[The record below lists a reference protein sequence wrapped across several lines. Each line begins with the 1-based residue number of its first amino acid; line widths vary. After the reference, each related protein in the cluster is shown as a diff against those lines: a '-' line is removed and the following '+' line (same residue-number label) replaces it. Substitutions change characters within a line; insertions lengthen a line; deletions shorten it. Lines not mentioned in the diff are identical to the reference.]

1 MNNIIIEGGR
11 NDLGQS
17 VTIPWLERNG
27 YNVAHT
33 GPPLRDE
40 TEADFIAAL
49 QLEGFTVH
57 DLREFDDSITA
68 FSADKHIYIRASHF
82 SDIYTNQDSN
92 ATIVAFFNKFK
103 KYFDTEDRDNPAIV
117 RVEYYYHIPQ
127 GTRSSTIQIEK
138 RKIQNTLPELYPDYD
153 VTELVRQY
161 LASPDSILILYG
173 PPGVGKTQFI
183 RYIMKQGTFGDIVYV
198 KDPRVLQASDF
209 WVEMSSRDVNL
220 MIFDDM
226 DEGLKP
232 RKKQKDTDFASN
244 LLSFTSGIFD
254 KQTKIII
261 TTNQEIDEIDAAI
274 VRPGRCFDFLTLHP
288 LTYDQARS
296 VWTSVLKQPQADFE
310 RLYASQKTV
319 TQASLMSDYN
329 REKNSFTERSYVKN
343 GDRNYNVQSKLQAN
357 GVNIT

>member
-1 MNNIIIEGGR
+1 MTIIKIDG
-11 NDLGQS
+11 DIDDIGQGI
-17 VTIPWLERNG
+17 TGQWLERHG
-27 YNVAHT
+27 YRIAHT
-33 GPPLRDE
+33 GRPVKDE
-40 TEADFIAAL
+40 ACDDFIAVL

-57 DLREFDDSITA
+57 DLREFDGSITA
-68 FSADKHIYIRASHF
+68 FSADKHLYIRASHYT
-82 SDIYTNQDSN
+82 DIYTNQDSN

-103 KYFDTEDRDNPAIV
+103 KYFNTEDRDNPEIV
-117 RVEYYYHIPQ
+117 RVEYYFYL
-127 GTRSSTIQIEK
+127 GNASRSNTIQIEK
-138 RKIQNTLPELYPDYD
+138 KNISHTMPELYPDYN
-153 VTELVRQY
+153 VAELVRQY
-161 LASPDSILILYG
+161 LATPDSILILYG

-198 KDPRVLQASDF
+198 KDPQVLQAGDF
-209 WVEMSSRDVNL
+209 WAEMSSRSVDL

-244 LLSFTSGIFD
+244 LLSFTSGIFE

-261 TTNQEIDEIDAAI
+261 TTNQEIDEIDGAI

-288 LTYDQARS
+288 LTYDQARAIW
-296 VWTSVLKQPQADFE
+296 VNILKQPVADFE
-310 RLYASQKTV
+310 RLYAGQKTV

-343 GDRNYNVQSKLQAN
+343 GDKNYNVQSKLQAN
-357 GVNIT
+357 GVNVK